1 MIPYD
6 AWRSYEDWR
15 RLWLLG
21 GETRG
26 IGALRFH
33 GLHDALALAGCG
45 DASVKP
51 RPPARASR
59 AVAEPVIGDAALDEA
74 ARQVRHLLGAAST
87 FSTGGGGAACSS
99 RK

>member
-1 MIPYD
+1 MPGD

-15 RLWLLG
+15 RLWLSG
-21 GETRG
+21 RDSHG

-51 RPPARASR
+51 RPPTRASR

-74 ARQVRHLLGAAST
+74 ARQVRHLLGPAST
-87 FSTGGGGAACSS
+87 FPTAGGGLHAHL
-99 RK
+99 

>member
-1 MIPYD
+1 MPGH

-15 RLWLLG
+15 RLWLSG
-21 GETRG
+21 SDSHG

-33 GLHDALALAGCG
+33 GLHGALALAGCG

-51 RPPARASR
+51 GRTTRASG

-74 ARQVRHLLGAAST
+74 ARQVRHLLGPAST
-87 FSTGGGGAACSS
+87 FPTVGGGLHAQL
-99 RK
+99 

>member
-1 MIPYD
+1 MSGD

-15 RLWLLG
+15 RLWLSG
-21 GETRG
+21 GDSQG

-33 GLHDALALAGCG
+33 GLHDALALAGRG

-51 RPPARASR
+51 RPPTHAAR

-74 ARQVRHLLGAAST
+74 ARQVRHLLAPAST
-87 FSTGGGGAACSS
+87 LPTRGGGLHAHL
-99 RK
+99 

>member
-1 MIPYD
+1 MIPGD

-15 RLWLLG
+15 RLWLSG
-21 GETRG
+21 GDSRG
-26 IGALRFH
+26 VGALRFH

-51 RPPARASR
+51 RPPTRASR

-74 ARQVRHLLGAAST
+74 ARQVRHLLRPAST
-87 FSTGGGGAACSS
+87 FPTGGGGLHAHP
-99 RK
+99 

>member
-1 MIPYD
+1 MPGD

-15 RLWLLG
+15 RLWLSG
-21 GETRG
+21 RDSHG

-51 RPPARASR
+51 RPPTRASR
-59 AVAEPVIGDAALDEA
+59 AVAEAVIGDAALDEA
-74 ARQVRHLLGAAST
+74 ARQVRCLLGPALT
-87 FSTGGGGAACSS
+87 FPTGGGGLHAHL
-99 RK
+99 